1 MSFRMAASD
10 VGALVRQRFTRRS
23 LTALVIAPILLAAG
37 GCSSQDGLPGANTS
51 SRALGGAARS
61 AHLISPLDFRG
72 NVRPLQLTGAYPWE
86 SLIKVGP
93 RLFGTTE
100 DGGANNVGVI
110 FKSTLSGAESVVHDF
125 NTSDGSYPISTLLK
139 IGCCLYGTT
148 TGGGANGFGTIFI
161 QKLSPGGGLG
171 VIHHFAGTD
180 GATPVGRLIKVS
192 GVVYGVTNG
201 GGTFNCGT
209 VFKINVGGG
218 GFTSLYSFQGGTDG
232 CLLSGGLV
240 KVGSYFYGTTQG
252 GGLHSVGTLFK
263 INAAGTY
270 SKIYDFQA
278 GADGAIP
285 YAPLTKVGSVLYG
298 VTSQGGT
305 ANSGTFF
312 KATTSGA
319 ETTLYSFLGGSDGQ
333 YPTGGLIKIGSSF
346 FGTTQSGGTAGNGT
360 LYSVPITGGSDSV
373 LHSFG
378 GPPSDGATP
387 NATLLKVGTT
397 LYGTTPFG
405 GANNLGTLFQS
416 TLSGSESPI
425 YSF

>member
-1 MSFRMAASD
+1 
-10 VGALVRQRFTRRS
+10 LV
-23 LTALVIAPILLAAG
+23 AG
-37 GCSSQDGLPGANTS
+37 GCSSQSSLPNGNAPAYAL
-51 SRALGGAARS
+51 SRTAQS
-61 AHLISPLDFRG
+61 AHLISPIDFRG
-72 NVRPLQLTGAYPWE
+72 NVRPLQVTGAYPWE
-86 SLIKVGP
+86 TLIKVGP
-93 RLFGTTE
+93 KLYGTAE

-125 NTSDGSYPISTLLK
+125 NTSDGSYPISTLIK
-139 IGCCLYGTT
+139 VGCCLYGTT

-161 QKLSPGGGLG
+161 QKLSVGGGLG

-180 GATPVGRLIKVS
+180 GATPVGRLIKAS
-192 GVVYGVTNG
+192 GVLYGVTNG
-201 GGTFNCGT
+201 GGAFNCGT

-218 GFTSLYSFQGGTDG
+218 GFASLYSFQGGTDG

-263 INAAGTY
+263 INAAGSY

-319 ETTLYSFLGGSDGQ
+319 ETTLYSFLGGADGQ
-333 YPTGGLIKIGSSF
+333 YPTGGLIKIGSSL
-346 FGTTQSGGTAGNGT
+346 FGTTQSGGTAGSGT

-378 GPPSDGATP
+378 GAPSDGATP

-397 LYGTTPFG
+397 LYGTTAFG
-405 GANNLGTLFQS
+405 GTNNLGTLFKS
-416 TLSGSESPI
+416 TFAGSESPI